1 MKAFIIYSYSDVQDV
16 TARAH
21 LFYSAKKQFIDTEL
35 ESFARNSENCRRKM
49 LLESIGGSL
58 KGRNDYGCCDV
69 CSVECVHQIAT
80 LCADLP
86 KHLSFIAIHNRTV
99 NVEGK
104 AGRGKPLDQMIEHYN
119 L

>member
-1 MKAFIIYSYSDVQDV
+1 MDHIVRLWK
-16 TARAH
+16 
-21 LFYSAKKQFIDTEL
+21 LWL
-35 ESFARNSENCRRKM
+35 
-49 LLESIGGSL
+49 IGTG
-58 KGRNDYGCCDV
+58 KNYAG
-69 CSVECVHQIAT
+69 ECVHHIAN

-86 KHLSFIAIHNRTV
+86 KHLSFIAIHNCTV